1 MKIADSGSTLAVVA
15 GDSIFLPPFKELL
28 IYFRYFLILL
38 NFSRSLVT
46 HMKIYN
52 VNLQV
57 FYSGPSR
64 PQIIS
69 IDFNDKKLC

>member
-15 GDSIFLPPFKELL
+15 GDSVFLPPFKERL
-28 IYFRYFLILL
+28 IYFRYFLICL
-38 NFSRSLVT
+38 NFSCSLVT
-46 HMKIYN
+46 HMKIHY

-69 IDFNDKKLC
+69 IVFNNKKLC

>member
-15 GDSIFLPPFKELL
+15 GDSVFLPPFKERL
-28 IYFRYFLILL
+28 IYFRYFLICL
-38 NFSRSLVT
+38 NFHAL
-46 HMKIYN
+46 MKIYN

-64 PQIIS
+64 PQTIS
-69 IDFNDKKLC
+69 IVFNNKKLC